1 MKSLVVERLDVDL
14 GDRTYPIFVG
24 AGLLSDRTWFAPYID
39 GQQVFV
45 VTSEIVAPLYL
56 DALRD
61 TLSGFDLGVCII
73 PDGERHKTLATYQRV
88 IDELMTRRHNRTT
101 TLIAL
106 GGGVVGDIAGFAA
119 ATYQRGVGFLQV
131 PTTLLAQ
138 VDSSV
143 GGKTGVNH
151 PGGKNMIGAFHQP
164 RCVVADTSVLGTL
177 PRREYLAG
185 IAEVIKYGVIRDAEF
200 FAWLEVNI
208 ADLLDREEAALGY
221 AIGRSCAIKAQI
233 VQADEREAG
242 ERAVLNFGHS
252 FGHALEAL
260 TRYETY
266 LHGEA
271 VAVGMVMAADLS
283 VRTGWMSDA
292 DARRIRELIE
302 AAGLPVRV
310 AGDIAAERML
320 QAMGMDKKVVDGRL
334 RLVLSHGIG
343 TAEVTDQVAESML
356 RATLGGGDNLCG

>member
-1 MKSLVVERLDVDL
+1 MAERLDVDL
-14 GDRTYPIFVG
+14 GDRAYPIFVG
-24 AGLLSDRTWFAPYID
+24 EDLLTDTTRFAPYID

-61 TLSGFDLGVCII
+61 TLSEFDLDVCII
-73 PDGERHKTLATYQRV
+73 SDGERNKTLATYLKV

-101 TLIAL
+101 TLVAL
-106 GGGVVGDIAGFAA
+106 GGGVVGDITGFVA
-119 ATYQRGVGFLQV
+119 ATYQRGVAFLQV

-164 RCVVADTSVLGTL
+164 RCVVADTSVLGSL

-185 IAEVIKYGVIRDAEF
+185 IAEIIKYGVIRDAEF
-200 FAWLEVNI
+200 FAWLEANL
-208 ADLLDREEAALGY
+208 AALLDQQQAALVY
-221 AIGRSCAIKAQI
+221 AIGRSCAIKAEI

-271 VAVGMVMAADLS
+271 VAIGMVMAADLS
-283 VRTGWMSDA
+283 VRAGWMSRV
-292 DARRIRELIE
+292 DARRIRDLIE

-310 AGDIAAERML
+310 AGDIATEQML
-320 QAMGMDKKVVDGRL
+320 QTMGMDKKVVDGKL
-334 RLVLSHGIG
+334 RLVLSRAIG
-343 TAEVTDQVAESML
+343 CAEVTDEVAESML
-356 RATLGGGDNLCG
+356 RATLGSGDSLCG

>member
-1 MKSLVVERLDVDL
+1 MAERLDVDL

-24 AGLLSDRTWFAPYID
+24 AGLLADNTRFAPYID
-39 GQQVFV
+39 GRQVFV

-61 TLSGFDLGVCII
+61 TLSGFDLDVCII

-88 IDELMTRRHNRTT
+88 IDELMTCRHNRTT

-106 GGGVVGDIAGFAA
+106 GGGVVGDIAGFVA
-119 ATYQRGVGFLQV
+119 ATYQRGVAFLQV

-200 FAWLEVNI
+200 FAWLETNI
-208 ADLLDREEAALGY
+208 AALLDQQEAALGY

-283 VRTGWMSDA
+283 VRAGWMNGA

-310 AGDIAAERML
+310 AGDIATEQML

-334 RLVLSHGIG
+334 RLVLSRGIG
-343 TAEVTDQVAESML
+343 SAEITDEIPESML
-356 RATLGGGDNLCG
+356 RATLGNES

>member
-1 MKSLVVERLDVDL
+1 MAERLDVDL
-14 GDRTYPIFVG
+14 GDRAYPIFVG
-24 AGLLSDRTWFAPYID
+24 AGLLADSTRFAPYVGGRQI
-39 GQQVFV
+39 FV

-61 TLSGFDLGVCII
+61 TLSGFDLDVCII
-73 PDGERHKTLATYQRV
+73 PDGEHHKTLATYQRV
-88 IDELMTRRHNRTT
+88 IDELMTCRHNRTT

-106 GGGVVGDIAGFAA
+106 GGGVVGDIAGFVA
-119 ATYQRGVGFLQV
+119 ATYQRGVAFLQV

-200 FAWLEVNI
+200 FAWLETNI
-208 ADLLDREEAALGY
+208 AVLLDQQEAALGY

-271 VAVGMVMAADLS
+271 VALGMVMAADLS
-283 VRTGWMSDA
+283 VRAGWMSGA

-310 AGDIAAERML
+310 AGDIAAEQML
-320 QAMGMDKKVVDGRL
+320 DAMGMDKKVVDGKL
-334 RLVLSHGIG
+334 RLVLSRGIG
-343 TAEVTDQVAESML
+343 CAEVTDEIPESML
-356 RATLGGGDNLCG
+356 RATVANES